1 MIMTLTLVT
10 PFQANLRTC
19 FGQLDAAYRAS
30 MDAATE
36 HLRRSGMAMRAKGQ
50 GDRAPDFALST
61 RDGARI
67 VLSDLLSRG
76 PVVLSFFRGEWCSF
90 CRLEMDALL
99 EACPAIVRRGA
110 NLVMVSP
117 QGFSETLL
125 ELQASRGLPNKA
137 EAPKP
142 ADSSGGARLIPE
154 TNRTITAQSARDAV
168 GYANPVSAPA

>member
-99 EACPAIVRRGA
+99 EACPAIVRRGLLDVNSRSSVA
-110 NLVMVSP
+110 ISSSFRLRAVSR
-117 QGFSETLL
+117 TKRK
-125 ELQASRGLPNKA
+125 LQSQRTHPAVLASF
-137 EAPKP
+137 PKLTE
-142 ADSSGGARLIPE
+142 RLRR
-154 TNRTITAQSARDAV
+154 NRREMPWATQIQ
-168 GYANPVSAPA
+168 